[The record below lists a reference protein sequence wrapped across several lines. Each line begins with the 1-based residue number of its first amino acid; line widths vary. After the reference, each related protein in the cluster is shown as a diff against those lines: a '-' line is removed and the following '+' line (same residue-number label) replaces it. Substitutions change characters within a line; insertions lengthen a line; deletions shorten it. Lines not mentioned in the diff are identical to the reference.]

1 MIILGIYFNSN
12 KNEKVLLNENNLNE
26 FKLDQNSDGYKYLG

>member
-26 FKLDQNSDGYKYLG
+26 FKLD